1 MQDGVV
7 GVLLSLSLVGCLSLG
22 PGSAGTRSCAQLGWV
37 CAADDTGVSCG
48 SCVAP
53 QACSVGSCIDPGAQV
68 IASGA
73 TAFAVAGGYSGVL
86 FTLPAAA
93 TVRFNASSPGLFQAG
108 VFTLSDWTLFASGPG
123 LRRLRADQPLA
134 LRNRGAPPRGGHVH
148 PRVPLRERR
157 GLVPHPLRHQ
167 RDLLRAHAPDGLA
180 PDGRAR

>member
-7 GVLLSLSLVGCLSLG
+7 GVLLSLSLVGCLNLG
-22 PGSAGTRSCAQLGWV
+22 PGSTGTRSCAQLGWV
-37 CAADDTGVSCG
+37 CAVDDTGVSCG

-53 QACSVGSCIDPGAQV
+53 QACSVGSCVDPSAQV

-108 VFTLSDWTLFASGPG
+108 VFTLSDWTLFASGQASGAFVLTNPSPS
-123 LRRLRADQPLA
+123 AIEA
-134 LRNRGAPPRGGHVH
+134 LRLEAGTYTLGFRCASAVDSCLIRYGINATY
-148 PRVPLRERR
+148 
-157 GLVPHPLRHQ
+157 
-167 RDLLRAHAPDGLA
+167 
-180 PDGRAR
+180 